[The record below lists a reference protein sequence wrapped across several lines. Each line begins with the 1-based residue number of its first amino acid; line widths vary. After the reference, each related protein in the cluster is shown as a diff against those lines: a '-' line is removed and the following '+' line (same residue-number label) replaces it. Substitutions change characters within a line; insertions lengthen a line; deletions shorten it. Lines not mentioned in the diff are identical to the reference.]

1 MQININPDKDFVAH
15 MRKALKDNNGFC
27 PCAIVRSEDTKCMC
41 KEFREMEEGT
51 CHCGLYI
58 KIKDKPA
65 AENADHLESKVF
77 DLIAKEQHRQDTTIE
92 LIASENFVSENIMR
106 AVGSCLTNKYSEG
119 YPATH
124 RSGNRGRYYGGCQ
137 YVDELEEYCCEMWQK
152 VFQTD
157 YHVNVQPHSGTNANI
172 AAYLSVLKPGD
183 TVLSMSLDNGGHLS
197 HGSPVNISGKIFNF
211 IHYGANK
218 SGWIDTNDFI
228 DKLYKFNPK
237 LVVIGASAYSRTL
250 YFDTFRNVIDC
261 YRGQTGNECYML
273 VDMAHIAGLVA
284 AGDHPSPFG
293 LADIITTT
301 THKTLRG
308 TRGGLIFCKPELAK
322 RIDSAVFPCCQ
333 GGALQHIIAGK
344 AVTAEEACTDKFKN
358 YIHAVVR
365 NCKAMCDA
373 FISMGYKVVTGGT
386 DNHLFLLDLTET
398 GLTGK
403 AVQDEL
409 DKHGITLNKNCVP
422 NETRS
427 PQQTSGVRI
436 GTAAM
441 TTKGYTAEDFVSV
454 AHIIDN
460 IIKSMQE
467 ELHD

>member
-1 MQININPDKDFVAH
+1 MKSRVFEII
-15 MRKALKDNNGFC
+15 
-27 PCAIVRSEDTKCMC
+27 
-41 KEFREMEEGT
+41 
-51 CHCGLYI
+51 
-58 KIKDKPA
+58 A
-65 AENADHLESKVF
+65 AEQA
-77 DLIAKEQHRQDTTIE
+77 RQNSTVE
-92 LIASENFVSENIMR
+92 LIASENFVSENVMK

-119 YPATH
+119 YPAQ
-124 RSGNRGRYYGGCQ
+124 RPSGNRGRFYGGCQ
-137 YVDELEEYCCEMWQK
+137 YVDELEEYCCHQWQA

-157 YHVNVQPHSGTNANI
+157 YHVNVQPHSGSSANL
-172 AAYLSVLKPGD
+172 AAYMSVLKPGD
-183 TVLSMSLDNGGHLS
+183 TILAMSLNNGGHLT
-197 HGSPVNISGKIFNF
+197 HGSPVNFSGKLFHMEF
-211 IHYGANK
+211 YGVDEN
-218 SGWIDTNDFI
+218 GFI
-228 DKLYKFNPK
+228 DYEDVRRKARECRPQLI
-237 LVVIGASAYSRTL
+237 LAGASAYSRTIDFPAFADAAREAGA
-250 YFDTFRNVIDC
+250 YF
-261 YRGQTGNECYML
+261 M

-322 RIDSAVFPCCQ
+322 RVDSAVFPGCQ
-333 GGALQHIIAGK
+333 GGALQHVIAGK
-344 AVTAEEACTDKFKN
+344 AVTAEEASSEDFRE

-365 NCKAMCDA
+365 NCRAMCDE

-386 DNHLFLLDLTET
+386 DNHLFLLDLTDT

-409 DKHGITLNKNCVP
+409 DRHGITLNKNCVP

-441 TTKGYTAEDFVSV
+441 TTKGYTEQDFIAV
-454 AHIIDN
+454 ARQIDRIIRD
-460 IIKSMQE
+460 MQDMRKE
-467 ELHD
+467 